1 MSGSRKG
8 VKGQVKQHARPKKPG
23 IRSQGAIQ
31 KRVDEGA
38 LRYHSC
44 HRCQTDVLAPDKT
57 DRVQC
62 GRCALLCVEKARED
76 GKL

>member
-1 MSGSRKG
+1 VGT
-8 VKGQVKQHARPKKPG
+8 VKGIKGQTKEHARPRKPG
-23 IRSQGAIQ
+23 LRSAGKQR

-44 HRCQTDVLAPDKT
+44 CNCRDDVVAPDKVR
-57 DRVQC
+57 RVQC
-62 GRCALLCVEKARED
+62 GRCTLLSVEKARED